1 MVLFGPFSFPH
12 VLTVQNE
19 RARVELTRIIPTR
32 KVDYR
37 VDASDLGRTVRV
49 VGEIRDTTISG
60 AAWTLETLRRLR
72 DGVTRTLNLEDGT
85 SPTFTA
91 KMGNLQSSV
100 NVDHWSTGKYFI
112 AYTVDL
118 LEST

>member
-19 RARVELTRIIPTR
+19 RTRAQLTRIIPTR
-32 KVDYR
+32 NVDYR

-72 DGVTRTLNLEDGT
+72 DGVTRSLNLEDGT
-85 SPTFTA
+85 TPTFNA
-91 KMGNLQSSV
+91 KMSNLQTSI
-100 NVDHWSTGKYFI
+100 NVEGWFPGKYFI
-112 AYTVDL
+112 AYAVDL
-118 LEST
+118 LEM